1 MEDLKEKA
9 DQYKDQF
16 MSKAGSVDQGSVFFT
31 FSNPFTKSIDDGT
44 IFTKFTGLIYSA
56 VAIIFL
62 CLPFYVLYEGF
73 DNNIFDAPFK
83 YVFLAILFFA
93 AFTFCCWVSFQI
105 LFNRKNQFQ
114 GLDRSRGYVA
124 TSIAANV
131 VSTFGE
137 ILAVFWAVIGTVF
150 SVLALIFDDASSF
163 TSILGFE
170 GMGSAIV
177 DVIYFPITAFLILV
191 FFRWAAELI
200 VSLADIARNT
210 RR

>member
-1 MEDLKEKA
+1 MCFLHLA
-9 DQYKDQF
+9 ILLQ
-16 MSKAGSVDQGSVFFT
+16 
-31 FSNPFTKSIDDGT
+31 KSIDDGT

>member
-16 MSKAGSVDQGSVFFT
+16 MSKASSVDQGSVFFT

-83 YVFLAILFFA
+83 YVFSYFI
-93 AFTFCCWVSFQI
+93 FCCIYSCWVSFQI

-137 ILAVFWAVIGTVF
+137 ILAVFWAVIGYSFFCF
-150 SVLALIFDDASSF
+150 S
-163 TSILGFE
+163 T
-170 GMGSAIV
+170 
-177 DVIYFPITAFLILV
+177 YF
-191 FFRWAAELI
+191 
-200 VSLADIARNT
+200 
-210 RR
+210 

>member
-16 MSKAGSVDQGSVFFT
+16 MSKAASVNQGGLFFT
-31 FSNPFTKSIDDGT
+31 FINPFTKSIDDGT

-56 VAIIFL
+56 MAIIFL

-73 DNNIFDAPFK
+73 DNDIFDAPFK
-83 YVFLAILFFA
+83 YVLLAIVFFA
-93 AFTFCCWVSFQI
+93 AFSFCCWISFQI

-114 GLDRSRGYVA
+114 GLDRSKGYVA
-124 TSIAANV
+124 TTIAANV
-131 VSTFGE
+131 ASTFGE

-163 TSILGFE
+163 TSLLGFE

-191 FFRWAAELI
+191 FFRWTSELI

-210 RR
+210 KK

>member
-16 MSKAGSVDQGSVFFT
+16 MSKAASVNQGGLFFT

-56 VAIIFL
+56 MAIIFL

-83 YVFLAILFFA
+83 YVLLAIVFFA
-93 AFTFCCWVSFQI
+93 AFSFCCWISFQI

-114 GLDRSRGYVA
+114 GLDRSKGYVA
-124 TSIAANV
+124 TTIAANV
-131 VSTFGE
+131 ASTFGE
-137 ILAVFWAVIGTVF
+137 ILAVFWAIIGTVF

-163 TSILGFE
+163 TSLLGFE

-191 FFRWAAELI
+191 FFRWSSELI
-200 VSLADIARNT
+200 VALADIARNT
-210 RR
+210 KK